1 MRSILKSGLVWQF
14 AGGFLIGAVG
24 LFTLQPHDNVK
35 PRADPSTT
43 AAHVAR

>member
-24 LFTLQPHDNVK
+24 LFTLQPGDQT
-35 PRADPSTT
+35 RTMADQSTA